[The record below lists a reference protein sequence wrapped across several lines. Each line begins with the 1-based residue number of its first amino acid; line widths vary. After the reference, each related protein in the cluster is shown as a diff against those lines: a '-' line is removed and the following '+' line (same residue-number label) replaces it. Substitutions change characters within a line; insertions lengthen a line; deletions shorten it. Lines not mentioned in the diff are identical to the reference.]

1 MTEVSV
7 RSLRRLQRAFL
18 DTHSSVFTRD
28 IMNPTPF
35 TTMHLRRVAHRPAAL
50 AVAIATATALVAAAP
65 QAHARAAGEVEF
77 SEGFAAGVGGA
88 DLSQFSHG
96 NPIDPGIYNLDVWVN
111 GEPLGPRDITFI
123 ASDVPHVA
131 RPCVSRAVLDAV
143 GMGDAGLQAIDAAAD
158 PACIDLPALIEGAV
172 VSYDDSRQRLSLSL
186 PQAALRRQAR
196 GFVAPEQRDA
206 GVSAAFVD
214 YSANSYRGNGITSS
228 YLGLNAGVNVGAWRL
243 RHRSAVSHG
252 QQGTHTSV
260 LSSYLQRDLPRW
272 NSQLLLGQGGTGGEL
287 FDSVAFTGVRVATDE
302 RMLPDSLRGYAP
314 VVRGIAQSNA
324 KVTVRQNGGVLYE
337 TTVAPG
343 PFTIDDLYPTSGGGD
358 LEVSVTEVDGREE
371 RFTVA
376 FSAVPQA
383 LREGNQ
389 RFSVTAGALRDTG
402 MAQDELRFAEATYA
416 RGINNRVTLLGGAQA
431 ARDFQSGLLGA
442 AFNTP
447 FGAIGADITHA
458 RARFPDGR
466 AQTGSSYRVNFQR
479 NVART
484 GTNVGL
490 AAYRYSTAG
499 YLTLTDVA
507 RLGGSNWQLPDDQ
520 LMRTRERFQV
530 NFSQRVGQ
538 RSQVYLSGGHVAYWN
553 RSGTHRDLQLG
564 FHSSVRSAN
573 YSVSAT
579 RYRTVAG
586 QPDTRLS
593 FQLSVPLG
601 RAASAPRLSSSL
613 THSDAGAQRQ
623 LGVNGALGED
633 RRFTY
638 SLSANNGQGSDGYN
652 AYATYQGSHADLSA
666 GYSRARGYS
675 STNLGAA
682 GSLVLHA
689 GGLNA
694 GPSLGESFALV
705 QAKGAEGARV
715 GTGRQVNVARNGYAV
730 LPYTSPYRWNR
741 VELDTAGLP
750 LDVEVEQSSQR
761 VAPTAGSI
769 VKVNFAA
776 RNERTLLIDASDAD
790 GVPLS
795 FGVPVSH
802 ADGRAAGHV
811 GQGGVIVLRAA
822 QPVGQLTVQMG
833 QDTRCRLDYQIP
845 AQPDPYGQY
854 WTRVRCLP
862 LPAALLATDPPVRAA
877 PPAGAQL

>member
-1 MTEVSV
+1 MTPLNS
-7 RSLRRLQRAFL
+7 AP
-18 DTHSSVFTRD
+18 SS
-28 IMNPTPF
+28 
-35 TTMHLRRVAHRPAAL
+35 APAAL
-50 AVAIATATALVAAAP
+50 AAAIGTLLALGATVP
-65 QAHARAAGEVEF
+65 QVQARTGGEVEF

-88 DLSQFSHG
+88 DLSRFSHG
-96 NPIDPGIYNLDVWVN
+96 NPIDPGLYALDLLVN
-111 GEPLGPRDITFI
+111 GQSLGQHQIQFV
-123 ASDVPHVA
+123 ASDVPHGA
-131 RPCVSRAVLDAV
+131 RPCLVRALVDQI
-143 GMGDAGLQAIDAAAD
+143 GLADSARQAIDRATD
-158 PACIDLPALIEGAV
+158 PDCIDLPALIDGAAV
-172 VSYDDSRQRLSLSL
+172 VHDDSRLQLEISL
-186 PQAALRRQAR
+186 PQAALMRQAR
-196 GFVAPEQRDA
+196 GFVAPDQRDSGITA
-206 GVSAAFVD
+206 GFVD
-214 YSANSYRGNGITSS
+214 YSASRYASNGNTSA
-228 YLGLNAGVNVGAWRL
+228 YLGLNAGINVGAWRL
-243 RHRSAVSHG
+243 RHRSSISHS
-252 QQGTHTSV
+252 QRGTHTNV

-272 NSQLLLGQGGTGGEL
+272 NSQLQLGQGNTGGEL
-287 FDSVAFTGVRVATDE
+287 FDSVAFTGARVATDE

-337 TTVAPG
+337 TAVAPG
-343 PFTIDDLYPTSGGGD
+343 PFVIDDLYPTSGGGD
-358 LEVSVTEVDGREE
+358 LDVTVTEVDGREE
-371 RFTVA
+371 RFTVS

-402 MAQDELRFAEATYA
+402 LAQDQLRFAEATYA
-416 RGINNRVTLLGGAQA
+416 RGLSNHVTLLGGVQVAD
-431 ARDFQSGLLGA
+431 DFQSGLLGA

-458 RARFPDGR
+458 RARLPQG
-466 AQTGSSYRVNFQR
+466 AQQTGNSYRVNFQR
-479 NVART
+479 SVVRT

-507 RLGGSNWQLPDDQ
+507 RLAHDAWQLPPDQ

-538 RSQVYLSGGHVAYWN
+538 RSQVYLNGGQVAYWN
-553 RSGTHRDLQLG
+553 RAGTHRDLQLG
-564 FHSSVRSAN
+564 FHSSVRAAN

-579 RYRTVAG
+579 RYRTAGG

-601 RAASAPRLSSSL
+601 RAAAAPRLSSGL
-613 THSDAGAQRQ
+613 NHSDAGTQRQ

-638 SLSANNGQGSDGYN
+638 NLSASAGQGSDGYN
-652 AYATYQGSHADLSA
+652 VYATYQGTHADLSG
-666 GYSRARGYS
+666 GYTRSNGQS
-675 STNLGAA
+675 SSNLGAS
-682 GSLVLHA
+682 GSWVVH
-689 GGLNA
+689 GGGMNL
-694 GPSLGESFALV
+694 GPPLGESFALV

-715 GTGRQVNVARNGYAV
+715 GNGRKVTVAHNGYAV

-741 VELDTAGLP
+741 VELDTAALP
-750 LDVEVEQSSQR
+750 LEVEVEQSSQR

-769 VKVNFAA
+769 VQVNFAA

-790 GVPLS
+790 GRPLP
-795 FGVPVSH
+795 FGVPVRQ

-822 QPVGQLTVQMG
+822 QPVGQLIVQMG
-833 QDTRCRLDYQIP
+833 EDARCQLDYQIP
-845 AQPDPYGQY
+845 AQPDAHGQY
-854 WTRVRCLP
+854 WAQVRCLP
-862 LPAALLATDPPVRAA
+862 LALHRLAMDA
-877 PPAGAQL
+877 PTPIATGSLP